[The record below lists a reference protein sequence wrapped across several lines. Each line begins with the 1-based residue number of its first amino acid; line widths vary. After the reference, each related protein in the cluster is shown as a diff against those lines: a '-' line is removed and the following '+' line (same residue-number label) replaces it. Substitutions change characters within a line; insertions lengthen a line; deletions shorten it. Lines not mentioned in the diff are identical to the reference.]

1 MPPEPSGSRRIYL
14 YEHRSEPLL
23 PRRLFLRRLLN
34 HAGVAAAVLAASLG
48 IGVLGYRFLEGFS
61 WIDAVLNA
69 SMILGGM
76 GEINPLLTDAGKLFA
91 SAYAIFAGVV
101 FLAVSAVLVA
111 PIAHRLL
118 HRLHLED
125 TQEGAPSA
133 EPRPH
138 RPARARRPAARRRS

>member
-1 MPPEPSGSRRIYL
+1 MYL

-23 PRRLFLRRLLN
+23 PRHLFLRRLLN

-91 SAYAIFAGVV
+91 SAYAIFAGAV
-101 FLAVSAVLVA
+101 FLAVSAILVA
-111 PIAHRLL
+111 PVAHRLL

-125 TQEGAPSA
+125 AQAGAPSVKQ
-133 EPRPH
+133 RNH
-138 RPARARRPAARRRS
+138 RSVPARRRPAARRRS